1 MATPFSVLIERA
13 QVDAESLGVDV
24 PEDWM
29 QGRTVFGGLQ
39 LALALRAMRALVP
52 GTAVRSLQAT
62 FVAPLAGLRRRAGEA
77 AARRQERDAGRG
89 AHRRWRGHRGARL
102 RRLRRLR
109 RAARLGRARR
119 ARAVALSHQ
128 SMAVFG

>member
-62 FVAPLAGLRRRAGEA
+62 FVAPLAGRVVVRARLLRAGKSATQVEA
-77 AARRQERDAGRG
+77 RIVDGEATAA
-89 AHRRWRGHRGARL
+89 L
-102 RRLRRLR
+102 
-109 RAARLGRARR
+109 
-119 ARAVALSHQ
+119 
-128 SMAVFG
+128 VFGVFGVFGAPRDSGVRVAPAPSR

>member
-24 PEDWM
+24 PEDWI

-62 FVAPLAGLRRRAGEA
+62 FVAPLAGLVVVAG
-77 AARRQERDAGRG
+77 ARRQERDAGRG
-89 AHRRWRGHRGARL
+89 AHRRWRGHRGA
-102 RRLRRLR
+102 RLR